1 MRSIFP
7 IIIVMRVVIEAI
19 APMIPINFNI
29 FAFRGSAATPSL
41 GLSKAFYGS
50 QGLCEALWDS
60 LGLSKAL

>member
-29 FAFRGSAATPSL
+29 LAFRGSTKTPSL

-50 QGLCEALWDS
+50 QGFCEALQGS
-60 LGLSKAL
+60 LGRSKAP